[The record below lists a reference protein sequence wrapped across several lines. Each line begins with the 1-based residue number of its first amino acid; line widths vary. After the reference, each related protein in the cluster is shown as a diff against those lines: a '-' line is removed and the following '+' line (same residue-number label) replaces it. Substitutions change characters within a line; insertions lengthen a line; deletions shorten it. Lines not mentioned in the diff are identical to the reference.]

1 MWLMA
6 LRIALRALRRNKL
19 RSFLTMLGII
29 IGVGAV
35 IAMVAIG
42 EGAKKRVQEQI
53 ASLGTNLLVVLPG
66 TMTLGGA
73 RTGSGGVQTL
83 VGTDARAIMQE
94 IPVVSQAS
102 PSLRQVL
109 QVIASDQNWS
119 TVVQGVAPEFQQIR
133 NWQVEQGRF
142 LSEADVDS
150 TAKVALIGRTVAY
163 NLFGS
168 ESPIDAIIRIK
179 KIPFR
184 IIGVLGPKGQTGH
197 GTDQDDVVMIPY
209 STMQKRIMG
218 ITYVQQIVVS
228 AVSAD
233 KTQEATEQISALL
246 RQRHRIQPG
255 RDDDFNV
262 RNLSD
267 IAEAASNSAT
277 VMAILLGSI
286 ASVSLLVGGIGIMS
300 FRQHRLGLSPGRRHR
315 HYEYHACFSHG
326 ENPRDRD
333 SHGRRGTEPRY
344 HASIPC
350 RGRRDGGQ
358 RRDHRHFVRHR
369 ELASFETPGSI
380 AHVDQAGHCRR
391 CLSLLR
397 RRGYLFRF
405 LSGKKGRQPGSDRC
419 VKIRI
424 RLGGLQLQAAPEAWI
439 PARSL
444 RVPKPFFLLAD
455 NQTGE

>member
-286 ASVSLLVGGIGIMS
+286 ASVSLLVGGIGIMNIMLVS
-300 FRQHRLGLSPGRRHR
+300 VTERTREIGIRMAVGARSRDIMLQFLVEAVVMAASGGIIGILLG
-315 HYEYHACFSHG
+315 
-326 ENPRDRD
+326 
-333 SHGRRGTEPRY
+333 
-344 HASIPC
+344 I
-350 RGRRDGGQ
+350 
-358 RRDHRHFVRHR
+358 
-369 ELASFETPGSI
+369 GS
-380 AHVDQAGHCRR
+380 
-391 CLSLLR
+391 SLLLKR
-397 RRGYLFRF
+397 LVQLPMLIRPDIVAVAFLF
-405 LSGKKGRQPGSDRC
+405 SGAVGIFFGFYPAKK
-419 VKIRI
+419 
-424 RLGGLQLQAAPEAWI
+424 AANLDPIDA
-439 PARSL
+439 L
-444 RVPKPFFLLAD
+444 RY
-455 NQTGE
+455 E